1 MNLKYSYGNMAAP
14 WLSHIVHGA
23 RARPQVAIG
32 LKTPKDRYSL
42 GASLVSGLEKNDQ
55 LAVETAG

>member
-1 MNLKYSYGNMAAP
+1 MAAP